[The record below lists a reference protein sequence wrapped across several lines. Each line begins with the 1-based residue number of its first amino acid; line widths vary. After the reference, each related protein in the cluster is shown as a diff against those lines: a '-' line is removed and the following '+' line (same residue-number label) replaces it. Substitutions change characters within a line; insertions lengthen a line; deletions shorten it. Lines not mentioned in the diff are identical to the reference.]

1 MCIPLPCSPNSSPL
15 CYISL
20 GKYYKFFTACP
31 SAARKKQR
39 LANFFCRGL
48 DGILGFA
55 DQGVYHDYS
64 TLFQPG
70 SSYRQC
76 ISEQRD
82 VPIKLYLKKQGL
94 SHIWPASWSASTSG
108 LKLCKTIFASL
119 RSATMSTPPS
129 LVASRLT
136 PKAKPQQGQNRE
148 TGPPDPP
155 PRRNST
161 QTQDILRPG

>member
-82 VPIKLYLKKQGL
+82 VPIKLYLKKTRAEPHLACKLECINLWPKTLQDDICIFKI
-94 SHIWPASWSASTSG
+94 SH
-108 LKLCKTIFASL
+108 K
-119 RSATMSTPPS
+119 
-129 LVASRLT
+129 V
-136 PKAKPQQGQNRE
+136 
-148 TGPPDPP
+148 DPTFP
-155 PRRNST
+155 CCL
-161 QTQDILRPG
+161 QTDT